1 MHFDPNEL
9 FYKMASAYSEAK
21 SKDERLTI
29 CNEGGSR
36 SSKTWDTFHLLIAI
50 CANNINAKLDI
61 YILRDTLTNCKDY
74 TYKDF
79 RKCVELCKLGNN
91 AIFTNPQKPNCN
103 LFGNNIHFRGL
114 DDEKNTEGYPS
125 DILFINEVL
134 ETKKTKVEGLLMRC
148 RKLII
153 FDWNPK
159 LTKHWIFDY
168 EGRDDV
174 LFTRSTYKDN
184 KHLEQTIV
192 NEIESYNPEIEA
204 NILNKTANLFRWK
217 VYGLGERADQE
228 GSVFNDSQL
237 NKFNIEDIDL
247 KNAIKIAWCDVADQ
261 GVDYLCFLVGA
272 LIDDRIYVIDTVFTP
287 YGSELSEQMV
297 IEVLRKYDISVA
309 WFESN
314 NQGLMYTK
322 NLKKEIKIKECEE
335 KGISSISTYKS
346 PLNKKIKAV
355 PNTQNKHSRIV
366 IQAEVNII
374 PNFYFLNHRKGMYSD
389 YYDNLT
395 NYKHDKSVKQDD
407 APDATAGLSSIAEK
421 YSNK

>member
-9 FYKMASAYSEAK
+9 FYKMAVAYSEAK
-21 SKDERLTI
+21 EKSERLTI

-36 SSKTWDTFHLLIAI
+36 SSKTWDTFHLIIAI

-79 RKCVELCKLGNN
+79 RKCVELCKLGNKS
-91 AIFTNPQKPNCN
+91 IFTNPQKPNCN

-168 EGRDDV
+168 EGRPDV

-184 KHLEQTIV
+184 KHLEQTII
-192 NEIESYNPEIEA
+192 NEIESYNPEIEE
-204 NILNKTANLFRWK
+204 NVINKTANLFRWK

-228 GSVFNDSQL
+228 GNVFNDSQL

-247 KNAIKIAWCDVADQ
+247 QNAVKIAWCDVADQ
-261 GVDYLCFLVGA
+261 GIDYLCFLVGA
-272 LIDDRIYVIDTVFTP
+272 LIGEKVYIVDVVFTP
-287 YGSELSEQMV
+287 RSTEESIPMV
-297 IEVLRKYDISVA
+297 INSLKKNDVNKAV
-309 WFESN
+309 FESN
-314 NQGLMYTK
+314 NQGLVYTK
-322 NLKKEIKIKECEE
+322 LLRKELNILECKEL
-335 KGISSISTYKS
+335 GISDVNAHKS
-346 PLNKKIKAV
+346 KYLKRIGALQSK
-355 PNTQNKHSRIV
+355 TNKHSRII

-374 PNFYFLNHRKGMYSD
+374 PNFYFLNHRKGMYHD

-407 APDATAGLSSIAEK
+407 APDATAGLSMLADK
-421 YSNK
+421 YI